1 MDDDADHYDQLMY
14 GGAGT
19 GSDMDTDPAAA
30 SATPDADDRDID
42 SETEDA
48 ALARLHYVPVKSF
61 RLAQT
66 RRPASR
72 TSTSSNGDGSVRR
85 SRRSAPAALPDGDDR
100 QAKRRR
106 LTAPSSPLPSRPPS
120 ARSPRMSPTMLEN
133 GPMNIALKDV
143 FGDNDEDADD
153 ESRYTGTRRG
163 AVRGTVTDVIVLNSD
178 SESSDE
184 SDRGGDEDEE
194 AETRR
199 QSRPSARRQPVEHEE
214 EDVPDSE
221 PEEGEEEEE
230 EDGIIV
236 LDGSDDDSGENEISE
251 TKSSSSSSG
260 SGSSSGYESE
270 SEPGSE
276 FVYHEID
283 AGEDAV
289 DDGDHLAA
297 ENFDHLDDKKYS
309 SKSRYWLKSGES
321 IFDRPARPGRSD
333 RRNPVELPCLR
344 CHRFHKT
351 KCPVIRCSSCFKVD
365 DHITEQCP
373 MMNSMLVCSKCRL
386 PAHGAG
392 EVCPV
397 KRKES
402 VCDKC
407 PQLPPHEAQFC
418 PRIWR
423 VYIRPDTP
431 SKPRKQQSKDCS
443 ACGNTHF
450 FEECG
455 ATRTW
460 PNLPLQ
466 SPWSDMPL
474 LARQATVIDRAA
486 LPSTRTL
493 EPVTFASDA
502 DESDHRP
509 KSRSHQ
515 SHASHAS
522 HQSHQSHSSHQPH
535 QSHGSNGSYRGG
547 RFSSHNNSSPRP
559 PTPSNLPPPPTHRRP
574 PPSNFP
580 RSGTPPARHSG
591 TPPPWSGGRGRGGYA
606 PRGGIMVGGP
616 PRRHSSPAPPPPS
629 GGRGGFGGGFGRG
642 GGNTRKYPRA
652 T

>member
-14 GGAGT
+14 GGAG
-19 GSDMDTDPAAA
+19 SASEMDTDPIAA
-30 SATPDADDRDID
+30 SAPPDADDRDID
-42 SETEDA
+42 SETEEA

-61 RLAQT
+61 RLAET

-72 TSTSSNGDGSVRR
+72 TSTSSNGDSVRR
-85 SRRSAPAALPDGDDR
+85 SRRSAPAALTDGDGDR

-106 LTAPSSPLPSRPPS
+106 LAAPSSPLPPAPPRP
-120 ARSPRMSPTMLEN
+120 RTPTMLEN
-133 GPMNIALKDV
+133 GPMNIALKDA
-143 FGDNDEDADD
+143 FNDNNDDEDADD

-163 AVRGTVTDVIVLNSD
+163 AARGTVTDVIVLNSD
-178 SESSDE
+178 SDSSSSDE
-184 SDRGGDEDEE
+184 SDRGNDDVE

-199 QSRPSARRQPVEHEE
+199 QSRPSARREPVEHD

-221 PEEGEEEEE
+221 PDEPEEEE
-230 EDGIIV
+230 EDGMIV
-236 LDGSDDDSGENEISE
+236 LDGIDDEGDSDDDDENEISE
-251 TKSSSSSSG
+251 TRSSSRSSSSG

-283 AGEDAV
+283 EGEDAV
-289 DDGDHLAA
+289 DDGDHLAT

-321 IFDRPARPGRSD
+321 IFDRPARPGRHD

-373 MMNSMLVCSKCRL
+373 MMNSMHVCNKCRL
-386 PAHGAG
+386 PAHGPG

-397 KRKES
+397 KRKDS

-407 PQLPPHEAQFC
+407 PQLPSHEAQFC

-431 SKPRKQQSKDCS
+431 SKPRKLQNKDCS
-443 ACGNTHF
+443 ACGNTHL

-474 LARQATVIDRAA
+474 LARQATVIDRAT
-486 LPSTRTL
+486 LPATRTL
-493 EPVTFASDA
+493 EPITFASDA
-502 DESDHRP
+502 DEPVHRP
-509 KSRSHQ
+509 KSR

-522 HQSHQSHSSHQPH
+522 HQPHHQLHQN
-535 QSHGSNGSYRGG
+535 NGSYRGG
-547 RFSSHNNSSPRP
+547 RYSSHNQSSRAS
-559 PTPSNLPPPPTHRRP
+559 TPSNPQLPPPPTHRRP

-580 RSGTPPARHSG
+580 RSGTPPVRHSG

-629 GGRGGFGGGFGRG
+629 GGGRGGFGAGGFGRGG